1 MITVSIIGT
10 LVNDAIT
17 RVSKKNNKEFAVFT
31 VASERDH
38 YKTKLIEY
46 INCTIFNDQ
55 TLKSPIIQH
64 LTKDKVVNVV
74 GQLNFFNDK
83 EGKKKAS
90 VIVDRVNFIN
100 VSSGN
105 QFKQYIPPISTP
117 TPAPT
122 AEVEEDGDEV
132 TVSIDEAA

>member
-10 LVNDAIT
+10 LVNDCLT
-17 RVSKKNNKEFAVFT
+17 KVSKKNQKEFAVFT

-38 YKTKLIEY
+38 YKTKLVEY

-55 TLKSPIIQH
+55 TLRSPIIQH
-64 LTKDKVVNVV
+64 LTKDKAVNVI

-83 EGKKKAS
+83 EGKRKVS

-100 VSSGN
+100 VPSTN
-105 QFKQYIPPISTP
+105 QFKQYIPPVN
-117 TPAPT
+117 TPAPVAAPV
-122 AEVEEDGDEV
+122 AEDDDEI
-132 TVSIDEAA
+132 TVSIEEAA